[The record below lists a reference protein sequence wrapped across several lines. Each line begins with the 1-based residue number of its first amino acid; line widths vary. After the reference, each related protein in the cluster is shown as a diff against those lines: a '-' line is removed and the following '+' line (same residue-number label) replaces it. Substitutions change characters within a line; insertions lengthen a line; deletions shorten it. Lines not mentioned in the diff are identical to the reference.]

1 MALVQNHKLEPSQLA
16 MTWEAHSLNTNVDK
30 LEELTFSSFRTALL
44 QATIKNNPNLQ
55 TPTPLKTGAVV
66 NRPIMTKRSL
76 PASPSTSNKHPRTAM
91 ASPDV
96 NLVSSNHMAHSPLK
110 ENLTSPSS
118 AVVTPSKP
126 TPRKNQQHLY
136 DNRKNAGQI
145 VLTYNPNQV
154 DVIGNTTQKG
164 RKCTIRQPE
173 EFPHIRS
180 EYRHMTCPDRATP
193 LNSQLVRLQQE
204 LISERS
210 IPLSGEEDPDATST
224 MPALEPVGMPRQ
236 MDQTNVGRICNSA
249 QTGKLNSTTVLLE
262 GDRHSANGARI
273 SIDVSNLKEP
283 YSLFPGQIV
292 GVTGRNLTGRTLVV
306 DQLMEG
312 RQNLPK
318 CQSSAQELMKLHHG
332 TEGGQGGEGL
342 KVYAVAG
349 PYTTNQNLKYNPWI
363 DLTESI
369 LEERPDVVILMGPFV
384 DERQALLQD
393 GEEVVLEYEGEDG
406 TPIKR
411 HVGYETLFAAK
422 ISRELEL
429 LYEEHPDLETQFVLV
444 PSLDDAVS
452 EKV

>member
-1 MALVQNHKLEPSQLA
+1 
-16 MTWEAHSLNTNVDK
+16 MTWEAHSLNTNVEK
-30 LEELTFSSFRTALL
+30 LEELTFTSFRTALL
-44 QATIKNNPNLQ
+44 QVTNRNNANLQ
-55 TPTPLKTGAVV
+55 TPTPSKTGAVV
-66 NRPIMTKRSL
+66 SRPIMAKRHL
-76 PASPSTSNKHPRTAM
+76 PASPSTSNKHPRTEVQ
-91 ASPDV
+91 SPEA
-96 NLVSSNHMAHSPLK
+96 NLVSSNHLAQSPLK
-110 ENLTSPSS
+110 GDLTSPSSS

-126 TPRKNQQHLY
+126 TTRKNQQHLY
-136 DNRKNAGQI
+136 DNRKNAGQ
-145 VLTYNPNQV
+145 VVMTYNPNQV
-154 DVIGNTTQKG
+154 DVVDNTSQKG
-164 RKCTIRQPE
+164 RKCTIHQPE
-173 EFPHIRS
+173 EFPHIRQQ
-180 EYRHMTCPDRATP
+180 YRHMTCPDRATP
-193 LNSQLVRLQQE
+193 LNSQLVRLQKE
-204 LISERS
+204 LIAEQSI
-210 IPLSGEEDPDATST
+210 IPLSGENDTDAILT

-249 QTGKLNSTTVLLE
+249 QTGKLNSTTLLLE

-273 SIDVSNLKEP
+273 SIDVSNLKQG
-283 YSLFPGQIV
+283 YSLFPGQVV
-292 GVTGRNLTGRTLVV
+292 GVTGRNLTGRSLVV
-306 DQLMEG
+306 DKLVEG
-312 RQNLPK
+312 IQNLHK
-318 CQSSAQELMKLHHG
+318 CQSSAQELMELHHG
-332 TEGGQGGEGL
+332 TEGGQGGVGL

-393 GEEVVLEYEGEDG
+393 GDEVVLEYEAEDG